1 MGGSTGRIEG
11 GHSINIKP
19 LCASLICNEGLETLR
34 MQHLFIL
41 FFVTFSAAFMAT
53 VPPGLLNM
61 NAAKVSVEKGK
72 LNGIIFSVG
81 ISTMIMLQATIAV
94 YISKFLD
101 RNPEIV
107 EVLLKIAVG
116 VFAVLAVYFFW
127 AARRNRAPKPKM
139 IKVSKKNSFLKGMGL
154 AAVNLLTI
162 PYYSGLN
169 IMWNASG
176 WIQFKVADILVFVFS
191 AGLGTFS
198 VLYMYTIYFN
208 KLENKTNRF
217 SKNSNYILGGLM
229 VVLLVITII
238 RIFY

>member
-1 MGGSTGRIEG
+1 
-11 GHSINIKP
+11 
-19 LCASLICNEGLETLR
+19 

-41 FFVTFSAAFMAT
+41 FFATFSAAFMAT

-72 LNGIIFSVG
+72 ANGIIFSIGV
-81 ISTMIMLQATIAV
+81 STMIMLQATIAV

-101 RNPEIV
+101 NNPDVIA
-107 EVLLKIAVG
+107 VLLKIATV
-116 VFAVLAVYFFW
+116 VFAFFAIYFFW
-127 AARRNRAPKPKM
+127 AAQRNKIPNPKLV
-139 IKVSKKNSFLKGMGL
+139 KVSKKNSYFKGMGL
-154 AAVNLLTI
+154 AAANLLTI

-176 WIQFKVADILVFVFS
+176 WIQFQVRDILIFILA

-198 VLYMYTIYFN
+198 VLYIYTVYFN
-208 KLENKTNRF
+208 RLESKTNRF
-217 SKNSNYILGGLM
+217 SRNSNYILSGLM
-229 VVLLVITII
+229 VVLLVITLF